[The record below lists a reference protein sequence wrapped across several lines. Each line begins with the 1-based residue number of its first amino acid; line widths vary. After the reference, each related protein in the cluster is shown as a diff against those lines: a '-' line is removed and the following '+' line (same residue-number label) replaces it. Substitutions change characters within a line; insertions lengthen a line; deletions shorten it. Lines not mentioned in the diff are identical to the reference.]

1 MAVRRRFEEKYV
13 RNAADEAIDEL
24 SATSRLT
31 DLMKANRRQMSAYD
45 VIARYQAQSSYRNN
59 QIAMAIGL
67 AILIT
72 GAAVAITVQDDTA
85 KIVTASLTAIG
96 ATVSGYISKTFLQT
110 YNTTLRQLNYYFEQP
125 LISSYIL
132 TAQRLADSVPKG
144 SPEMYAQLVNGI
156 IGQLIRPSQSPVS
169 APATAP
175 ADAKSK
181 SRRLL
186 GRKTDA

>member
-45 VIARYQAQSSYRNN
+45 VIARYQAQSSYRNS